1 MYSVFHSYLTL
12 ELEGFSSN
20 LTTLMTFCP
29 NISTKLPKVFSP
41 KQGKP
46 MWLDIYKSLELFII
60 EF

>member
-1 MYSVFHSYLTL
+1 MCSVFHSHLTL
-12 ELEGFSSN
+12 ELEGFSWN

-46 MWLDIYKSLELFII
+46 MWSDIYKGLELFKI